1 MNTLRDAI
9 HKYDPHN
16 HTHETNSHHDHH
28 PNEIENSDHW
38 DLESEI
44 TGINAELEHDED
56 EHEEDHHHDAHR
68 QSQSHV
74 EGHDHLHNE
83 GDDHIHD
90 QHHQNEKDAPKD
102 AQNSDKSMFLTL
114 QTGTE

>member
-1 MNTLRDAI
+1 MIHSTILIHLIFLRR
-9 HKYDPHN
+9 YYVVRGF
-16 HTHETNSHHDHH
+16 
-28 PNEIENSDHW
+28 
-38 DLESEI
+38 ESEI

-56 EHEEDHHHDAHR
+56 EHEKEHHDAHR

-83 GDDHIHD
+83 EDDHIHD